1 MFNAF
6 WWLHFGLNHGGLK
19 IKSQYHNVGNKE
31 KGRISKRDFQ
41 KNKASQIFKK
51 TNVSY
56 HLIRTRMCAC
66 QEIRNVRFLEN
77 LCVLCFLERPVLRFA
92 LFPLLPTINSRGL
105 GTIILFLKG
114 LGLVRRKQ

>member
-19 IKSQYHNVGNKE
+19 IKSQYRNVGNKE
-31 KGRISKRDFQ
+31 KGRISKRVFR
-41 KNKASQIFKK
+41 KKKARQIFRK

-66 QEIRNVRFLEN
+66 QEINVRSLEN
-77 LCVLCFLERPVLRFA
+77 LCELCFLERPVLRFT
-92 LFPLLPTINSRGL
+92 LFPLLPTINSRGF
-105 GTIILFLKG
+105 GTIIFFFKG